1 MADTPIPHLSFQTPP
16 AVLTAGCR
24 SFLHLMAM
32 QDVPVLHGHFCTPS
46 RRSLRANA
54 PAFTAKPLL
63 RGGCVKMQ
71 ILTHT
76 RRCVRMVK
84 MQGAEDE
91 GAGSV
96 LKYMTKPEDDSNAA
110 DWPL

>member
-1 MADTPIPHLSFQTPP
+1 
-16 AVLTAGCR
+16 
-24 SFLHLMAM
+24 MAM

-63 RGGCVKMQ
+63 RGGCV
-71 ILTHT
+71 
-76 RRCVRMVK
+76 RMVK
-84 MQGAEDE
+84 MQGTEDE
-91 GAGSV
+91 VAGNV
-96 LKYMTKPEDDSNAA
+96 LKYMIKPEDDSNAA

>member
-1 MADTPIPHLSFQTPP
+1 MIARTKGD
-16 AVLTAGCR
+16 
-24 SFLHLMAM
+24 AM
-32 QDVPVLHGHFCTPS
+32 RVD
-46 RRSLRANA
+46 A
-54 PAFTAKPLL
+54 AKLG
-63 RGGCVKMQ
+63 GGCVKMQ

>member
-1 MADTPIPHLSFQTPP
+1 MPTLCI
-16 AVLTAGCR
+16 VLAHCLCNTHR
-24 SFLHLMAM
+24 SGIY
-32 QDVPVLHGHFCTPS
+32 VVPS
-46 RRSLRANA
+46 RRGRNLIVLRA
-54 PAFTAKPLL
+54 KV
-63 RGGCVKMQ
+63 RGCVKMQ